1 MNQVTLPD
9 SFITI
14 ISEGIL
20 HEVGLDWKFIPG
32 RDGSFIL
39 STAQSNSVAIYLN
52 GATICVLTEIQPVIL
67 QLNAHSVVTF
77 QLVAD
82 HTLVRKIFDLFHDQN
97 LNPCSGALS
106 LEEIIFHLKSPEPEV
121 LNAVRNEALFR
132 TYHAKGGTLSV
143 VLQSSAK
150 LPRIE
155 GDFGNSQLL
164 QETEKRLG
172 EGPKTINSLFNEI
185 RLCPEH
191 SRLLTAGFTTLKKF
205 LMKNNREILWYQTA
219 KATRV
224 KKREI
229 FEA

>member
-1 MNQVTLPD
+1 MNQVTVPD

-20 HEVGLDWKFIPG
+20 HEVGLECKFIAVQ
-32 RDGSFIL
+32 DGSFIL
-39 STAQSNSVAIYLN
+39 STAQSHSVAIYVN
-52 GATICVLTEIQPVIL
+52 GGTICVLTAIQPVIL
-67 QLNAHSVVTF
+67 HLSARSLVTF
-77 QLVAD
+77 RSVAD
-82 HTLVRKIFDLFHDQN
+82 HTLTRKILDLFHDQN
-97 LNPCSGALS
+97 LNPCSGAFS

-121 LNAVRNEALFR
+121 LNAVQNEALFR
-132 TYHAKGGTLSV
+132 TYPAKDGTLSV

-150 LPRIE
+150 LPRRE
-155 GDFGNSQLL
+155 NDFANAQLL
-164 QETEKRLG
+164 QETEKSLR
-172 EGPKTINSLFNEI
+172 EGSKTINSLFNEI
-185 RLCPEH
+185 RLCPQH

-205 LMKNNREILWYQTA
+205 LMKNNREILWFQTS